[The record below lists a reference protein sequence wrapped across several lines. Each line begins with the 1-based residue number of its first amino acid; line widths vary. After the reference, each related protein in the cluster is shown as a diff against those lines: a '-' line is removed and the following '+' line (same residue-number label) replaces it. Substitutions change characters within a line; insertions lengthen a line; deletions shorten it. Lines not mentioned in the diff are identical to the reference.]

1 MARRA
6 TLRAVPP
13 VALTRRRALAASAA
27 AGAGLLLRP
36 RLASALARAP
46 RAFALDVAARDFGRT
61 LQAPR
66 RFQLVGAHAGGVEV
80 RTRRRR
86 GRWTPWVSLRAA
98 GAHGPDHPKH
108 NLASDPVWVGDADEL
123 QLRGRRRALRL
134 QFVAVPKAAR
144 RRHVTARGAQVAG
157 APAMITRD
165 QWGPGFKARVDPS
178 YGEVQMAFVHHTVNA
193 NDYAPEDSAGI
204 VLGIAKY
211 HRDHNGWNDIG
222 YNFLVDKYG
231 QIFEGR
237 GGGIDQPVIGAQ
249 AEGWNRLSTGVANIG
264 TFSSV
269 AQTPEAID
277 AIARLLGWKMTI
289 HGVPCEGTVVLTSG
303 GGSTNRY
310 SYGTQVTM
318 QRISGHRD
326 GCKTDCPGTALYG
339 QLPDIRTKSTAHA
352 GVIPAAVPH
361 VTCVPADTAVRYG
374 DDAVFSGV
382 ATNADGTPMANVKV
396 ALQKVGKTGTWVTVA
411 RATTGSDGAWSVRHR
426 WIRTGRIRARIDT
439 AVSPST
445 VVPVIPILRASSR
458 AKRVQAGGA
467 VALSGSVQPSQSVF
481 VLVERKDSRGRWRRI
496 GTVRARVRSGRFS
509 VSPRLKSAGL
519 YRLTPWTGGIKAP
532 VIYVRAVR
540 GATGGTAA

>member
-1 MARRA
+1 MRA
-6 TLRAVPP
+6 SRA
-13 VALTRRRALAASAA
+13 
-27 AGAGLLLRP
+27 
-36 RLASALARAP
+36 
-46 RAFALDVAARDFGRT
+46 
-61 LQAPR
+61 
-66 RFQLVGAHAGGVEV
+66 
-80 RTRRRR
+80 
-86 GRWTPWVSLRAA
+86 
-98 GAHGPDHPKH
+98 
-108 NLASDPVWVGDADEL
+108 N
-123 QLRGRRRALRL
+123 
-134 QFVAVPKAAR
+134 
-144 RRHVTARGAQVAG
+144 
-157 APAMITRD
+157 
-165 QWGPGFKARVDPS
+165 
-178 YGEVQMAFVHHTVNA
+178 
-193 NDYAPEDSAGI
+193 
-204 VLGIAKY
+204 
-211 HRDHNGWNDIG
+211 
-222 YNFLVDKYG
+222 
-231 QIFEGR
+231 
-237 GGGIDQPVIGAQ
+237 
-249 AEGWNRLSTGVANIG
+249 
-264 TFSSV
+264 
-269 AQTPEAID
+269 
-277 AIARLLGWKMTI
+277 
-289 HGVPCEGTVVLTSG
+289 
-303 GGSTNRY
+303 
-310 SYGTQVTM
+310 
-318 QRISGHRD
+318 
-326 GCKTDCPGTALYG
+326 
-339 QLPDIRTKSTAHA
+339 
-352 GVIPAAVPH
+352 